1 MPPCNA
7 PNPLKVIFLQNSV
20 SMSEKT
26 IITQVATVSIFYVW
40 IIVRASERRV
50 FVQQK
55 LRFTMLGMWLNASL
69 ITEKMGRKAMKMP
82 TSRGLIQLTML
93 GVN

>member
-20 SMSEKT
+20 SMSEKS
-26 IITQVATVSIFYVW
+26 IITQVETVSILHGW
-40 IIVRASERRV
+40 IIVHALERRV

-55 LRFTMLGMWLNASL
+55 LRFTMLGM
-69 ITEKMGRKAMKMP
+69 
-82 TSRGLIQLTML
+82 
-93 GVN
+93 